1 MWTGHH
7 KLFVQKKKVSEAAK
21 DRKGFWAGWIGYHP
35 HTQTTFAFWRC
46 KILELLSANNAN
58 RLLHGMCGRYPIL
71 ASQLTC
77 RWCLWSIRVQ
87 ALWNA
92 APLCSAYLCG
102 FSVHSDVSQHVSQWN
117 VEPSLL
123 WCCWLLLQSF
133 PRVSKQ
139 DRTLWQC
146 WGYMYVQKPLRCLY
160 MHFMRE
166 PLGCKRSGQHHRN
179 HCCLVGKLH

>member
-1 MWTGHH
+1 M
-7 KLFVQKKKVSEAAK
+7 LVQKKKVSGSAK
-21 DRKGFWAGWIGYHP
+21 DRKGFWAGWIGCHP

-117 VEPSLL
+117 VEPSPL
-123 WCCWLLLQSF
+123 WCCWLLLGNTAEFSESVKTKIGHWDCVEDICTYRSPWDVYICISRESHRVVNVLGSF
-133 PRVSKQ
+133 IILVVLLENCS
-139 DRTLWQC
+139 
-146 WGYMYVQKPLRCLY
+146 RC
-160 MHFMRE
+160 R
-166 PLGCKRSGQHHRN
+166 
-179 HCCLVGKLH
+179 